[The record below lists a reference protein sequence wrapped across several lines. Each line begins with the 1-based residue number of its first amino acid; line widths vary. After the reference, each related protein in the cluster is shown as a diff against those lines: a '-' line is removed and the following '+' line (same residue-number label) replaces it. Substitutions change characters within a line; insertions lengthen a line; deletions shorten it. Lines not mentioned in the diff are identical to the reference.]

1 MATAEGTSI
10 RVTPP
15 ELAAQWKA
23 LTRAATFVALLT
35 APAVFVWLHNRQGL
49 DFRYAL
55 VLTIIEVA
63 AFRGLIDLGF
73 RRYIESP
80 SLFGEESVELRES
93 DIVSRRRTAFW
104 RMVWKTVRFLLVLVT
119 LLWIVLDF
127 FGHGLSWTET
137 AGSIWHALSSV
148 WNPQTFG
155 TFISLP
161 FFFLFNFLI
170 FMGPMLAMG
179 ISQIRGYQPGDA
191 EWGVK
196 LEHVRGQAEAKEEI
210 RRIVTLWQSGERF
223 ERAGGKRERG
233 LLFLGA
239 PGTGKTMLAKA
250 IATGFNSPFVTIP
263 GSGFAQTFI
272 GLDSILV
279 RYLARKAKRLA
290 RKWGGQC
297 IVFIDEI
304 DAVGMRRNSL
314 GGGNVIGGFE
324 EPTFEQA
331 SDLVLETRAWREKQ
345 FALRAPERPGPSR
358 LVRWANQAVPGPGGG
373 MFGGGGGQMALNQLL
388 VVMDGLDSPPLGKRM
403 LTNGVNTLLDAL
415 YFVPARVKGRSL
427 RLPAPRP
434 RGEQIYFIGATNVPI
449 EQLDPALTRPG
460 RMGRHVWFRTP
471 TKSDRQDI
479 FDLYLGRVSHSAD
492 LDRPERRSEL
502 ARMTMGYSPAMIEQ
516 VCSMALTVAHY
527 TGREAVGSGDIGDA
541 MAPVEAG
548 PAVDIEYVPDE
559 TRAVAIHEAGH
570 ALAAHA
576 YLKGADSTRL
586 SIRRRG
592 GSLGHH
598 MALQKEERFSS
609 WRSEEMARLIWA
621 LGAMAA
627 ERVFY
632 GENSTG
638 VGGDVQA
645 ATERAAWM
653 VGACGMAP
661 EHVELRCDGE
671 SEEQA
676 RERVMRRFQ
685 KIGAQIANRT
695 NANSM
700 EAAVLRDPEQKAMV
714 EQLLGQAYL
723 AAHHLMEANRPAVE
737 HIADALVARKELYGD
752 DVVRLLDAQRLTM
765 PEVDLT
771 KDEAWPN
778 L

>member
-1 MATAEGTSI
+1 MTTEAQHGPAGAASAQGLLSEQWRSLTRFATA
-10 RVTPP
+10 
-15 ELAAQWKA
+15 
-23 LTRAATFVALLT
+23 VALLT
-35 APAVFVWLHNRQGL
+35 APAAFVWFSVHEGL
-49 DFRYAL
+49 RLRYAL
-55 VLTIIEVA
+55 LLTLVEVA
-63 AFRGLIDLGF
+63 AFRGLVDVGF
-73 RRYIESP
+73 RRYIASP
-80 SLFGEESVELRES
+80 SLFGEESPELRAG
-93 DIVSRRRTAFW
+93 DVVMRRRLAFW
-104 RMVWKTVRFLLVLVT
+104 RTSWRWAWRALVLVT
-119 LLWIVLDF
+119 LTWVVLVF
-127 FGHGLSWTET
+127 FGHGLTWGET
-137 AGSIWHALSSV
+137 AHDFVHALSLFGNTSV
-148 WNPQTFG
+148 LGQ
-155 TFISLP
+155 FIVLP

-170 FMGPMLAMG
+170 FFGPMMAMG
-179 ISQIRGYQPGDA
+179 ISQVRGYQPGDA

-210 RRIVTLWQSGERF
+210 RRIVSLWQSGERF
-223 ERAGGKRERG
+223 EQAGGKRERG

-250 IATGFNSPFVTIP
+250 IATGFNCPFVTIP

-304 DAVGMRRNSL
+304 DAVGMRRNTL
-314 GGGNVIGGFE
+314 GGAAPAFE
-324 EPTFEQA
+324 EPTFERA
-331 SDLVLETRAWREKQ
+331 GDLVLETRAWRDRQ
-345 FALRAPERPGPSR
+345 FELRAPERRPPSR
-358 LVRWANQAVPGPGGG
+358 MHAIVNQAFPGG
-373 MFGGGGGQMALNQLL
+373 MFGGMGSMALNQLL
-388 VVMDGLDSPPLGKRM
+388 VVMDGLDSPPLGRRM
-403 LTNGVNTLLDAL
+403 LTSFTNTLLDAL
-415 YFVPARVKGRSL
+415 YVVPTSVRGVPL
-427 RLPAPRP
+427 RLKAPRP
-434 RGEQIYFIGATNVPI
+434 RPEQIYFIGATNVPI

-471 TKSDRQDI
+471 TKQDREDI
-479 FDLYLGRVSHSAD
+479 FDLYLDRVSHVAE
-492 LDRPERRSEL
+492 LDTPRRRDEL

-516 VCSMALTVAHY
+516 VCSMALTIAHHS
-527 TGREAVGSGDIGDA
+527 GRDAFGWDDLVDA
-541 MAPVEAG
+541 MTTVESGTAINI
-548 PAVDIEYVPDE
+548 DYVPDE

-570 ALAAHA
+570 AVAAHA
-576 YLKGADSTRL
+576 YLKGAESTRL

-609 WRSEEMARLIWA
+609 WRSEELARLIWA

-645 ATERAAWM
+645 ATDRAAWM
-653 VGACGMAP
+653 VGACGMGP
-661 EHVELRCDGE
+661 ERVALRCDDE

-676 RERVMRRFQ
+676 RERVMKRFQ
-685 KIGAQIANRT
+685 QIGTQIVNRT
-695 NANSM
+695 GSGQL
-700 EAAVLRDPEQKAMV
+700 EAAVLRDPSQRAMV

-723 AAHHLMEANRPAVE
+723 AAHHLVEENKDAVSRV
-737 HIADALVARKELYGD
+737 ADALVERKELHGD
-752 DVVRLLDAQRLTM
+752 EIVSLLDAQQLQI
-765 PEVDLT
+765 PAVDLT
-771 KDEAWPN
+771 KDEAWPK

>member
-1 MATAEGTSI
+1 MATADVTSPS
-10 RVTPP
+10 TAAPA
-15 ELAAQWKA
+15 LAEQWRS
-23 LTRAATFVALLT
+23 LTRLATLVALLT
-35 APAVFVWLHNRQGL
+35 SPVAFVWFHSHEGL
-49 DFRYAL
+49 RLRYAL
-55 VLTIIEVA
+55 LLTLIEVA
-63 AFRGLIDLGF
+63 AFRGLVDVAF
-73 RRYIESP
+73 RRFIASP
-80 SLFGEESVELRES
+80 SLFGEEREELRHE
-93 DIVSRRRTAFW
+93 DVVTRRRLAFW
-104 RMVWKTVRFLLVLVT
+104 RMAWRWAWRVLVAIT
-119 LLWIVLDF
+119 LTWAVLVF
-127 FGHGLSWTET
+127 FGHGLTWGQT
-137 AGSIWHALSSV
+137 AHDFWHALSLFGNTSV
-148 WNPQTFG
+148 LGQFAV
-155 TFISLP
+155 LP

-170 FMGPMLAMG
+170 FFGPMMAMG
-179 ISQIRGYQPGDA
+179 ISQVRGYQPGDA

-196 LEHVRGQAEAKEEI
+196 LEHVRGQAEAKEDI
-210 RRIVTLWQSGERF
+210 RRIVALWQSGERF

-304 DAVGMRRNSL
+304 DAVGMRRHAL
-314 GGGNVIGGFE
+314 GESHATFE
-324 EPTFEQA
+324 EPTFER
-331 SDLVLETRAWREKQ
+331 SGDLVLETRAWREKQ
-345 FALRAPERPGPSR
+345 FAQRAPERRPPSR
-358 LVRWANQAVPGPGGG
+358 LNQIVNQAFPGG
-373 MFGGGGGQMALNQLL
+373 MFGGMGSMALNQLL
-388 VVMDGLDSPPLGKRM
+388 VVMDGLDSPPLGRRIV
-403 LTNGVNTLLDAL
+403 TGSVNTMLDAV
-415 YFVPARVKGRSL
+415 YFVPSRWRGRSL
-427 RLPAPRP
+427 RLPPPRP
-434 RGEQIYFIGATNVPI
+434 RPEQIYFIGATNVPI

-471 TKSDRQDI
+471 TKTDREDI
-479 FDLYLGRVSHSAD
+479 FDLYLGKVSHEPD
-492 LDRPERRSEL
+492 LDTPRRRDEL

-516 VCSMALTVAHY
+516 VCSMALTIAHHSN
-527 TGREAVGSGDIGDA
+527 REAFGWEDI
-541 MAPVEAG
+541 VEAMTTVESG
-548 PAVDIEYVPDE
+548 TAINIEYVPEE
-559 TRAVAIHEAGH
+559 TRAIAIHEAGH
-570 ALAAHA
+570 AVAAHA
-576 YLKGADSTRL
+576 YLKGAESTRL

-598 MALQKEERFSS
+598 MAMQKEERFSS

-627 ERVFY
+627 ERVIY

-645 ATERAAWM
+645 ATDRAAWM

-661 EHVELRCDGE
+661 EFVELRCDDE
-671 SEEQA
+671 SEEEA

-685 KIGAQIANRT
+685 RIGTQIVNRT
-695 NANSM
+695 GAGTM
-700 EAAVLRDPEQKAMV
+700 EAGVLRDPSQRAMV

-723 AAHHLMEANRPAVE
+723 AAHHLIDTNREAVE
-737 HIADALVARKELYGD
+737 RIADELVARKELYGD
-752 DVVRLLDAQRLTM
+752 EVLELLDRQQLKL

-771 KDEAWPN
+771 HDEAWPR